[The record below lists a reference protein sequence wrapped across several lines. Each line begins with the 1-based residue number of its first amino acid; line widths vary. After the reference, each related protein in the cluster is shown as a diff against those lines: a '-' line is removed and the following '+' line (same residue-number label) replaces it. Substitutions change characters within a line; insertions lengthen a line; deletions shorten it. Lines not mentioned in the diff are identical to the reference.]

1 MQLIG
6 RQETII
12 QLFPG
17 EALGKL
23 TSGITDAVD
32 RSFQDDKGKL
42 RGDITHWEIRDR
54 FRACMSKAKMMRGD
68 LKWGLDRI
76 VGQMDEVLRCHL
88 AKTDYTVPSRALW
101 MPDDSR

>member
-6 RQETII
+6 RQETIL

-17 EALGKL
+17 DSLGRLTRGIHEA
-23 TSGITDAVD
+23 VE
-32 RSFQDDKGKL
+32 RSFQDDKG
-42 RGDITHWEIRDR
+42 RMRTDITQWEIRDR
-54 FRACMSKAKMMRGD
+54 VTACVKQAKMMRGD

-88 AKTDYTVPSRALW
+88 AKTDYKVPTRALW
-101 MPDDSR
+101 MPEDGQ